1 MREVVTAGIGAR
13 AGRIGVPVGGKTGT
27 ASKDTNV
34 TDTWFVG
41 FTSRQITAAWM
52 GDDTYERSL
61 GEEDASYTTAVPM
74 WQQYMTTVVDGVPAR
89 RPPPRAPA
97 GPRPPASSTPA
108 PAKRSCAGMPTA
120 TLYLKE

>member
-1 MREVVTAGIGAR
+1 MMREVVTAGIGAQ

-61 GEEDASYTTAVPM
+61 GEEDASYTTAVPL
-74 WQQYMTTVVDGVPAR
+74 WRQYMTTVVDGIPHDALPRV
-89 RPPPRAPA
+89 RPP
-97 GPRPPASSTPA
+97 GISTRVVDARTGKEVVP
-108 PAKRSCAGMPTA
+108 GMPSA
-120 TLYLKE
+120 TLYFKE